1 MLLLL
6 KKIFNQFVKYF
17 GYSIYNIHKTDD
29 YIRIQ
34 EISNY
39 ENELINKCKK
49 YSMTPKLRMWAL
61 IQSFH
66 HIVNKKI
73 EGEFVEC
80 GIWKG
85 GNIILLLN
93 LLEKFNIKRKVYG
106 FDTFEG
112 MSEPSSVDIKY
123 NQMIAK
129 DIQLKNFINQ
139 TKWNYSSIE
148 DVKKNIKNNTAN
160 YNQSVLIKG
169 KVENTLLD
177 EKNIPNK
184 ISILRLDTDF
194 YESTKIE
201 LDVLYKRLSIGGV
214 LIIDDYGNW
223 LGAKKAV
230 DEFFNN
236 KKTWLHYIDRTCRLL
251 IKDH

>member
-1 MLLLL
+1 MLFLL
-6 KKIFNQFVKYF
+6 KKIFNQFLNYF
-17 GYSIYNIHKTDD
+17 GYAIYNLHKTDD

-34 EISNY
+34 EISYY

-61 IQSFH
+61 IQAFH
-66 HIVNKKI
+66 HIVNKNI
-73 EGEFVEC
+73 EGDFVEC
-80 GIWKG
+80 GVWKG

-93 LLEKFNIKRKVYG
+93 LIKKFNIKKQVYG

-112 MSEPSSVDIKY
+112 MSEPTSADIKY
-123 NQMIAK
+123 NQTIAK
-129 DIQLKNFINQ
+129 DIQLRNSINQ

-148 DVKKNIKNNTAN
+148 DVMINIKINASN
-160 YNQSVLIKG
+160 YNQSILIKG
-169 KVENTLLD
+169 KVEDTLLD
-177 EKNIPNK
+177 EKNIPKK

-201 LDVLYKRLSIGGV
+201 LDILYKKLTIGGV

-236 KKTWLHYIDRTCRLL
+236 QKPWLHYVDRTCRLL